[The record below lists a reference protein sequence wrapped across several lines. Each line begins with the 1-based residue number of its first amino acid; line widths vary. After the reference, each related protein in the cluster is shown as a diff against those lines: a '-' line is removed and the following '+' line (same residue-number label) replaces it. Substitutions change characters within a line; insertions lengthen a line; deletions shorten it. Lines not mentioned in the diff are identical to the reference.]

1 MRFRHFAVLP
11 AFLLLAACGDGSATT
26 TQPDA
31 TTQSQTSASTN
42 PTTRPFSETT
52 ASPTT
57 PEMSPRGNYIAA
69 IGKEIGAGDTR
80 LKEPAVT
87 WIITDIEV
95 DPACELSI
103 SKPSEDGHIIIAS
116 IEAETR
122 EGFDEDVTLPG
133 GFHPENNWSV
143 ADADGYVETRPTSE
157 ASRYC
162 IDAEWPSEMVPASKY
177 RFRVAFESPTPSG
190 VLQYRASNWANG
202 WEWQFG

>member
-1 MRFRHFAVLP
+1 MNLRSSFTLIPVV
-11 AFLLLAACGDGSATT
+11 LLAAACSNGGDDTESASPSTQTSISAQSTTQTT
-26 TQPDA
+26 TA
-31 TTQSQTSASTN
+31 E
-42 PTTRPFSETT
+42 PTPAYEL
-52 ASPTT
+52 
-57 PEMSPRGNYIAA
+57 SPRGNYIAE

-80 LKEPAVT
+80 LKEPVVT
-87 WIITDIEV
+87 WTITDIEV

-103 SKPSEDGHIIIAS
+103 SKPSEGGHIIIAS

-122 EGFDEDVTLPG
+122 EGFDEGVTLPG
-133 GFHPENNWSV
+133 GFHPENNWSI

-177 RFRVAFESPTPSG
+177 RFRVAFESSTPSG

>member
-1 MRFRHFAVLP
+1 MTILADAGWASLRHPRQYAV
-11 AFLLLAACGDGSATT
+11 F
-26 TQPDA
+26 
-31 TTQSQTSASTN
+31 
-42 PTTRPFSETT
+42 
-52 ASPTT
+52 
-57 PEMSPRGNYIAA
+57 
-69 IGKEIGAGDTR
+69 R

-87 WIITDIEV
+87 WTITSIEV
-95 DPACELSI
+95 DPECELSI
-103 SKPSEDGHIIIAS
+103 SKSSEDGHIIIAS

-122 EGFDEDVTLPG
+122 EGFDEDLTLPG

-143 ADADGYVETRPTSE
+143 ADADRYVETRPTSE

-162 IDAEWPSEMVPASKY
+162 IDAEWPSELVPASKY

>member
-1 MRFRHFAVLP
+1 MKQRSALVLLPIALFA
-11 AFLLLAACGDGSATT
+11 AACGSEGDETESASTT
-26 TQPDA
+26 TQTA
-31 TTQSQTSASTN
+31 ASVQSTTQ
-42 PTTRPFSETT
+42 TT
-52 ASPTT
+52 AAPAF
-57 PEMSPRGNYIAA
+57 ELSPRGNYIAE
-69 IGKEIGAGDTR
+69 IGRQIGAGDTR
-80 LKEPAVT
+80 VKEPAVT
-87 WIITDIEV
+87 WTITSIEV
-95 DPACELSI
+95 DPECELSI

-122 EGFDEDVTLPG
+122 EGFDEDLTLPG

-162 IDAEWPSEMVPASKY
+162 ISAEWPSELVPASKY

>member
-1 MRFRHFAVLP
+1 MNLRP
-11 AFLLLAACGDGSATT
+11 ALTLIPIVLLAAACSSGGD
-26 TQPDA
+26 D
-31 TTQSQTSASTN
+31 TQS
-42 PTTRPFSETT
+42 
-52 ASPTT
+52 ASPTPQETTSTQSATQTADADPT
-57 PEMSPRGNYIAA
+57 PAYELSPRGNYIAE
-69 IGKEIGAGDTR
+69 IGKRIGAGDTR

-87 WIITDIEV
+87 WTITDIEV

-133 GFHPENNWSV
+133 GFHPENNWSI
-143 ADADGYVETRPTSE
+143 ADADGFVDTRPTSE

-162 IDAEWPSEMVPASKY
+162 IDAEWPSELVPASKY